1 MLVISVCINTY
12 LYVKDNLI
20 MAKLPTNEYAPFY
33 RPYIEALVKND
44 KSILDNLENTYT
56 QSMNLLKDLPE
67 EKQLF
72 RYADG
77 KWTVKELI
85 QHLIDSERILS
96 YRALR
101 FARRDTKDLPGF
113 EEGDYVLNSD
123 GNGREY
129 IDLLEEFSSVRKSS
143 ILLYK
148 SFDKNALLRIGK
160 ANGSVMSV
168 RALGYIISGHL
179 QHHLNIIN
187 ERYL

>member
-1 MLVISVCINTY
+1 
-12 LYVKDNLI
+12 

-96 YRALR
+96 YRA
-101 FARRDTKDLPGF
+101 
-113 EEGDYVLNSD
+113 
-123 GNGREY
+123 
-129 IDLLEEFSSVRKSS
+129 
-143 ILLYK
+143 
-148 SFDKNALLRIGK
+148 
-160 ANGSVMSV
+160 
-168 RALGYIISGHL
+168 
-179 QHHLNIIN
+179 
-187 ERYL
+187 